1 MWNNCFHD
9 NWYKYK
15 CRLTAMRSFGE
26 DASGND
32 IRSYWC
38 VCTGVAEHRN
48 RKDKGTKGEVS
59 LKKHTQV

>member
-1 MWNNCFHD
+1 
-9 NWYKYK
+9 
-15 CRLTAMRSFGE
+15 MRSFGE

-32 IRSYWC
+32 IRSYWR